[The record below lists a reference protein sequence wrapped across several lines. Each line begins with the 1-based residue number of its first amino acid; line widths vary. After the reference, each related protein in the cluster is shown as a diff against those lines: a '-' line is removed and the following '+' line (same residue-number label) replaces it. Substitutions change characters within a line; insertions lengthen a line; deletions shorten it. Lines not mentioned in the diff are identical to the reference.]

1 MYWSSPLRSALNT
14 GYITGVDMCK
24 VCTEAVCT
32 NQLGASET
40 KTEAQVIHDRRKWER
55 GASETKCEAQVRAL
69 PSRVSSRSILC
80 SSMFHVYMPMYM
92 DIWYV
97 TLGVPHSWGTPDSGK
112 WFFEQETC
120 YDLGLPI
127 FQSHP
132 CRFVCVC
139 VKLLIVHLQ
148 DCSLQVV
155 FFCTVPWSTSLLTA
169 WRIDIDDIGNIYI
182 YRNISINSH
191 IVNKFAPLKHPTLW
205 PSLKSKATKQINPLQ
220 KVFGLETLGER
231 YFSKRR
237 FSEKEL
243 IEKNKTITKSDKLEL
258 LKGSIPFTT
267 SS

>member
-40 KTEAQVIHDRRKWER
+40 KTEAQVMHDRRKWER

-139 VKLLIVHLQ
+139 EVVDSSFARLFAAGCFFWHSSLINKLTHCLEDRYRRYRLY
-148 DCSLQVV
+148 
-155 FFCTVPWSTSLLTA
+155 
-169 WRIDIDDIGNIYI
+169 IYI
-182 YRNISINSH
+182 EIFQSTH
-191 IVNKFAPLKHPTLW
+191 
-205 PSLKSKATKQINPLQ
+205 
-220 KVFGLETLGER
+220 
-231 YFSKRR
+231 
-237 FSEKEL
+237 
-243 IEKNKTITKSDKLEL
+243 
-258 LKGSIPFTT
+258 T
-267 SS
+267 S